1 MSNGK
6 VMIIH
11 LTVGLIK
18 KILLY
23 KVTYFPEI
31 HSHSK
36 SEIKAD
42 SNLSNYVTKYDLKKR
57 NRSQNIKICWKGWY
71 KVSLK

>member
-23 KVTYFPEI
+23 KVTYFPET

-36 SEIKAD
+36 NKIKAD
-42 SNLSNYVTKYDLKKR
+42 SNLSNYVTKCDLKKR
-57 NRSQNIKICWKGWY
+57 NRSQNIKIC
-71 KVSLK
+71 